1 MIYNV
6 SEETLT
12 PLRSARCYR
21 TPITAGKRQIKD
33 LSKFLAAPKTSFTR
47 IPLCAQPSLQML
59 AGESPVMVKPE
70 SHVAYT
76 QC

>member
-1 MIYNV
+1 MMTK
-6 SEETLT
+6 SELESTNLFKTLKI
-12 PLRSARCYR
+12 LESDGYR
-21 TPITAGKRQIKD
+21 PEG
-33 LSKFLAAPKTSFTR
+33 
-47 IPLCAQPSLQML
+47 LCAQISLQML